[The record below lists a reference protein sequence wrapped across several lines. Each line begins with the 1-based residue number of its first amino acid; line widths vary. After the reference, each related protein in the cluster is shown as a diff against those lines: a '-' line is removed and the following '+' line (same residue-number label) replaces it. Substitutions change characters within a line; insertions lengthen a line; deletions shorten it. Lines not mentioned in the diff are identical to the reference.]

1 MPWGGQK
8 KKEKSPVIFLYV
20 CSWMTEILTLG
31 DVSQMPYVIIHLII
45 FSIRIMTLN
54 ILKLIVYVKL

>member
-1 MPWGGQK
+1 
-8 KKEKSPVIFLYV
+8 
-20 CSWMTEILTLG
+20 MTEILTLG